1 MRLYLLLGQGDFI
14 RHLLDLLAEELDKDA
29 RLVYGNNLKK
39 ILEDALRVSS
49 ITSDVKSATDR
60 LEVRLLDHH
69 PGEKGWD
76 IFSLD
81 YFVEDSSPLK
91 AIFTPGGTQR
101 TYLRLFGFL
110 WRAKRMEYM
119 VSKNWTELRYQTK
132 MARRELNEAY
142 GLLHN
147 CHLVLA
153 EMMHYTTEIQYY
165 VTFEV
170 LECNWAEFKEK
181 LTGVVDFDELVAT
194 HKEFLEK
201 LVRACLLA
209 KDNKTIFGK
218 MRSTFDRIQ
227 QFSEILKNIF
237 SQCEIERQRRT
248 EFQKNSEW
256 EMTNEEQQT
265 RLEFRKLI
273 DNQLIPKVAVQKNAW
288 TALIKN
294 FLTDLIA
301 QPTGSLRSLA
311 WRLDFSRYYK
321 IT

>member
-1 MRLYLLLGQGDFI
+1 
-14 RHLLDLLAEELDKDA
+14 
-29 RLVYGNNLKK
+29 
-39 ILEDALRVSS
+39 
-49 ITSDVKSATDR
+49 
-60 LEVRLLDHH
+60 
-69 PGEKGWD
+69 
-76 IFSLD
+76 
-81 YFVEDSSPLK
+81 
-91 AIFTPGGTQR
+91 
-101 TYLRLFGFL
+101 
-110 WRAKRMEYM
+110 
-119 VSKNWTELRYQTK
+119 
-132 MARRELNEAY
+132 
-142 GLLHN
+142 
-147 CHLVLA
+147 
-153 EMMHYTTEIQYY
+153 MMHYTTEIQYY

-181 LTGVVDFDELVAT
+181 LTKVLDFDELVAT

-237 SQCEIERQRRT
+237 SQCEIERERRN
-248 EFQKNSEW
+248 EFRKNSEW

-288 TALIKN
+288 SALIKN